1 MPVGCGRAILLLYK
15 ENMPA
20 QISSRVNFLPSD
32 RFEFSRT
39 GKFLNW
45 ALTTG
50 RYLVVMT
57 ELIVTVA
64 FLSRFWFDR
73 VLTDLKESRFQKEV
87 TVDSFKDFE
96 QKFLSTQSRLNFV
109 KQTVDASLKADG
121 ELVMINELS
130 PKGVDYSQIQID
142 SDRTNLSGFA
152 ASALDFSSL
161 LSGLESQERFS
172 EISVKVLRLS
182 LARKPGFD
190 FEIDAIRAKNDF

>member
-1 MPVGCGRAILLLYK
+1 
-15 ENMPA
+15 MPA

-32 RFEFSRT
+32 RFEFSKT

-57 ELIVTVA
+57 ELVVIMA

-73 VLTDLKESRFQKEV
+73 TLTDLRESRFQKEV

-96 QKFLSTQSRLNFV
+96 RTFLSTQSRLNFV
-109 KQTVDASLKADG
+109 KQTIDSSLKADG
-121 ELVMINELS
+121 ELTMINDLS
-130 PKGVDYSQIQID
+130 PKGVGYNQIQIEPGK
-142 SDRTNLSGFA
+142 TTLSGFA

-182 LARKPGFD
+182 LTRKPGFD
-190 FEIDAIRAKNDF
+190 FEIDAIKAQK

>member
-1 MPVGCGRAILLLYK
+1 
-15 ENMPA
+15 MPA

-32 RFEFSRT
+32 RFEFSKT

-45 ALTTG
+45 ALTTS
-50 RYLVVMT
+50 RYLVVIT
-57 ELIVTVA
+57 ELIVTIA

-73 VLTDLKESRFQKEV
+73 VLTDLRESRFQKEV

-96 QKFLSTQSRLNFV
+96 QKFLSTQTRLNFV
-109 KQTVDASLKADG
+109 KQTADLSLKADG
-121 ELVMINELS
+121 ELAMINELT
-130 PKGVDYSQIQID
+130 PRGIDYNQIQID
-142 SDRTNLSGFA
+142 QSRTSLSGFA

-161 LSGLESQERFS
+161 LSGLELQERFS

-190 FEIDAIRAKNDF
+190 FEIDAIKAQK

>member
-1 MPVGCGRAILLLYK
+1 MPV
-15 ENMPA
+15 

-32 RFEFSRT
+32 RFEFSKT

-50 RYLVVMT
+50 RYLVIMT
-57 ELIVTVA
+57 ELVVTLA

-73 VLTDLKESRFQKEV
+73 VLTDLRESRFQKEV

-96 QKFLSTQSRLNFV
+96 RTFLSTQSRLNFV
-109 KQTVDASLKADG
+109 KQTVDSSLRADG
-121 ELVMINELS
+121 ELAVINELS
-130 PKGVDYSQIQID
+130 PKGIDYNQIQIEP
-142 SDRTNLSGFA
+142 DRTVLSGFA
-152 ASALDFSSL
+152 ASASDFSSL

-172 EISVKVLRLS
+172 EISVKILRLS

-190 FEIDAIRAKNDF
+190 FEIDAIRAPK

>member
-1 MPVGCGRAILLLYK
+1 MPVGYGRAILLLYK

-32 RFEFSRT
+32 RFEFSKT

-73 VLTDLKESRFQKEV
+73 VLTDLRESRFQKEV

-109 KQTVDASLKADG
+109 KQTVDSSLKADG
-121 ELVMINELS
+121 ELATINELS
-130 PKGVDYSQIQID
+130 PKGVDYNQIQID

-190 FEIDAIRAKNDF
+190 FEIDAIRAKK

>member
-1 MPVGCGRAILLLYK
+1 
-15 ENMPA
+15 MPA

-32 RFEFSRT
+32 RFEFSKT

-57 ELIVTVA
+57 ELVVILA

-73 VLTDLKESRFQKEV
+73 NLTDLRESRFQKEV

-96 QKFLSTQSRLNFV
+96 LTFLSTQSRLNFI
-109 KQTVDASLKADG
+109 KQTVDSSLKADG
-121 ELVMINELS
+121 ELTMINDLS
-130 PKGVDYSQIQID
+130 PKGVDYSQIQIEPGK
-142 SDRTNLSGFA
+142 TALFGFA
-152 ASALDFSSL
+152 ASASDFSSL

-172 EISVKVLRLS
+172 EISVKVLRLT
-182 LARKPGFD
+182 LDRKPGFD
-190 FEIDAIRAKNDF
+190 FEIDAIKAQK

>member
-20 QISSRVNFLPSD
+20 QINSRVNFLPSD
-32 RFEFSRT
+32 RFEFSKT

-50 RYLVVMT
+50 RYLVVIT
-57 ELIVTVA
+57 ELIVTIA

-73 VLTDLKESRFQKEV
+73 VLTDLRESRFQKEV

-96 QKFLSTQSRLNFV
+96 QKFLSTQTRLNFV
-109 KQTVDASLKADG
+109 KQTADLSLKADG
-121 ELVMINELS
+121 ELAMINELT
-130 PKGVDYSQIQID
+130 PRGVDYNQIQID
-142 SDRTNLSGFA
+142 QNRTNLSGFA

-161 LSGLESQERFS
+161 LSGLELQERFS

-190 FEIDAIRAKNDF
+190 FEIDAIKAQK